1 MSSVITLIYLFPA
14 NQLLLP
20 PESGKLRVLLLRQQP
35 GETWPGSSEA
45 KEKTKWSRKFRFRKT
60 KWGRNEKICFE
71 SDFEFLKKKRNK
83 IVTMISLSR
92 PQEEPRFEDED
103 LNLNLLNGFG
113 DDVTDDV
120 TGVKIVSKFE
130 ASKRSKLNKSQSLSL
145 SFEDSSHAVADLNR

>member
-1 MSSVITLIYLFPA
+1 
-14 NQLLLP
+14 
-20 PESGKLRVLLLRQQP
+20 
-35 GETWPGSSEA
+35 
-45 KEKTKWSRKFRFRKT
+45 
-60 KWGRNEKICFE
+60 
-71 SDFEFLKKKRNK
+71 
-83 IVTMISLSR
+83 MISLSR

-145 SFEDSSHAVADLNR
+145 SFEDSSHAAADLNR